1 MRLLAL
7 VLGLAFCTQ
16 AWTQNLPTTTAA
28 APKTRL
34 LVGGDV
40 LLSSTTAP
48 VGHAIQKGLAHLR
61 ELARRVH
68 IAAANLEGPLDNGG
82 LPIKACASEH
92 CHSFGQPLETAQWLA
107 LAGFNALSVNN
118 NHSMDR
124 GLPGR
129 YLTRKTLAENNV
141 SPIWEEATY
150 FPEQRMAML
159 AFSTNRGPYDARN
172 TQPIL
177 DAIGELSKDWRVWVH
192 VHAGAEG
199 EHATRI
205 PCARET
211 YLGEDRGDVVS
222 MGRQMVDAGASV
234 ITMHGP
240 HVPRAMELYKNRL
253 IAYSLGN
260 GLTAPGIGI
269 HGAAGLSPWLELSLH
284 DDGQYH
290 SHRVHWFR
298 QDRKHGLVP
307 IEDPGRMPLLQDAC
321 AAKPLEIKPQR

>member
-1 MRLLAL
+1 MRFFISA
-7 VLGLAFCTQ
+7 LGLLVCTQ
-16 AWTQNLPTTTAA
+16 AWSQS
-28 APKTRL
+28 APFPIPAVPPTRL

-40 LLSSTTAP
+40 LLSASTAP
-48 VGHAIQKGLAHLR
+48 VERSMQKGLSHLR
-61 ELARRVH
+61 ELTRTVH
-68 IAAANLEGPLDNGG
+68 IAAANLEGPIDNGA
-82 LPIKACASEH
+82 LPIKVCASEH
-92 CHSFGQPLETAQWLA
+92 CHSFGQPLEAAQWMA

-124 GLPGR
+124 GVQGR

-141 SPIWEEATY
+141 APIWEEATY
-150 FPEQRMAML
+150 FPEQKMAML
-159 AFSTNRGPYDARN
+159 AYSTNRGPYDARN

-177 DAIGELSKDWRVWVH
+177 DAIAQLARDWRVWVH

-199 EHATRI
+199 EGATRI

-222 MGRQMVDAGASV
+222 MGRQMVDAGASI

-240 HVPRAMELYKNRL
+240 HVPRAMELYKDRL

-269 HGAAGLSPWLELSLH
+269 HGNAGLSPWLELSIH
-284 DDGQYH
+284 PDGAYQ

-298 QDRKHGLVP
+298 QHRKHGLVP
-307 IEDPGRMPLLQDAC
+307 VEDPGKMPLLHDAC
-321 AAKPLEIKPQR
+321 AAKPVEVKPHR